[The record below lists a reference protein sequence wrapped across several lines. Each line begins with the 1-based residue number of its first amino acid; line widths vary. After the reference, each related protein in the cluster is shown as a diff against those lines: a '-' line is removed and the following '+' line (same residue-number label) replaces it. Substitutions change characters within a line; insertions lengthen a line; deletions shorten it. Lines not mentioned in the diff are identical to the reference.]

1 MIESYAIE
9 PQINMLTAVLAFE
22 EVRKRLDE
30 KRIDEK
36 SGGLHPARL
45 EE

>member
-9 PQINMLTAVLAFE
+9 PQINMLTTGAYSG
-22 EVRKRLDE
+22 RGRLDKE
-30 KRIDEK
+30 RIDEK
-36 SGGLHPARL
+36 SGGLHSARL